1 MVYSVTELTEVR
13 KIVEI
18 APKDTEHHGTH
29 LYRHSGSSSSR
40 TTRIKANTDYMRPV
54 PKTGAFI

>member
-1 MVYSVTELTEVR
+1 M

-29 LYRHSGSSSSR
+29 LYGHSGSGSSR